1 MELLQWEY
9 WRGYQIKGV
18 FSQFPTTVVIFR
30 QVKNYYFI
38 YSMSG
43 LDETA
48 IPTRKDY
55 VKMEY
60 LLNKELG
67 NLQAYRERSVF
78 NRHTTNQ

>member
-30 QVKNYYFI
+30 QVKKYYFI